1 MTPGA
6 MSEAKEDPTPPPRVI
21 PDWPCNPP
29 PSHHFCNVSQT
40 PGGINSPTYGL
51 SEETMAALGITLPI
65 TSRIIVRN
73 LAYGVNE
80 TKLREVFSLSGQMI
94 EATLH
99 RYDDGETKGT
109 AAIEYAHPLGAVQAM
124 MIFRD
129 SKLFS
134 RKLIIEQDK
143 IGPQPSITGRLPDGL
158 TDVKDGIGLNGSRL
172 KIEYI
177 NGDAIIHHPDCHN
190 QGSHPITEEERE
202 SHIKDGNLGGAIRL
216 ESVLDARD
224 WPESTIAQAFADT
237 MYDKLQH
244 LINVSHGCAKGPL
257 TPHVQRLI
265 KTARDIQDEFATRIT
280 CRDSWVVHGD
290 PDTSENSAG
299 KNANLAP
306 YLGTQYQIDLK
317 KPRTRD
323 ELQILTN
330 QIEALSLVWSNLMS

>member
-1 MTPGA
+1 
-6 MSEAKEDPTPPPRVI
+6 
-21 PDWPCNPP
+21 
-29 PSHHFCNVSQT
+29 
-40 PGGINSPTYGL
+40 
-51 SEETMAALGITLPI
+51 MAALGITLPI

-80 TKLREVFSLSGQMI
+80 TKLREVFSMSGQMI

-202 SHIKDGNLGGAIRL
+202 SHIKDGNLGER
-216 ESVLDARD
+216 SD
-224 WPESTIAQAFADT
+224 
-237 MYDKLQH
+237 
-244 LINVSHGCAKGPL
+244 
-257 TPHVQRLI
+257 
-265 KTARDIQDEFATRIT
+265 
-280 CRDSWVVHGD
+280 
-290 PDTSENSAG
+290 
-299 KNANLAP
+299 
-306 YLGTQYQIDLK
+306 
-317 KPRTRD
+317 
-323 ELQILTN
+323 
-330 QIEALSLVWSNLMS
+330 